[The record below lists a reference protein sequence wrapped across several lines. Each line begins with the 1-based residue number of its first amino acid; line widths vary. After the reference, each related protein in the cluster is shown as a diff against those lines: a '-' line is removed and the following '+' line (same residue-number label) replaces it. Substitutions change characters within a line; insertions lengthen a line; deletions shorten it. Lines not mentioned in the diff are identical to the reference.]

1 MFSRKFLKGSSVAVV
16 GACLASGL
24 QCQVTSADAYL
35 EAEDEFGEKFYLP
48 VNKEQAKEMLKG
60 FCEAGLLNKGD
71 LEEANKVLD
80 SEQGFSL
87 VGFLRFLIWLDF
99 MYSSLRLAVNTVV
112 TRNNGVIDKSMDLAM
127 KNFKHSNTFKKVLAA
142 YYYSYG
148 EYSFL
153 LRGLKFLLSKGKAF
167 LDSFK
172 SPVFLYMTVIVK
184 NKNVELIN
192 QLLDENARLSED
204 NDRLRRKAFPNI
216 NVINN

>member
-87 VGFLRFLIWLDF
+87 VGFLRFLIWLDCMQGLF
-99 MYSSLRLAVNTVV
+99 RFFLKVSNDGTFYRKCICHAEGRYHGSSVV
-112 TRNNGVIDKSMDLAM
+112 WRFLVAFYHG
-127 KNFKHSNTFKKVLAA
+127 FEQH
-142 YYYSYG
+142 
-148 EYSFL
+148 SFL
-153 LRGLKFLLSKGKAF
+153 LRGLKSVLGKGKAI

-172 SPVFLYMTVIVK
+172 SPDMPVTVK
-184 NKNVELIN
+184 NENVELIN
-192 QLLDENARLSED
+192 
-204 NDRLRRKAFPNI
+204 
-216 NVINN
+216 